1 MGKKRERKRAS
12 KTFTDKEISE
22 YSFEVTVIRFII
34 EPEGAAVMEVG
45 CELRWVATA

>member
-22 YSFEVTVIRFII
+22 YSFEITVVRFVIK
-34 EPEGAAVMEVG
+34 PKRSAVMEVR
-45 CELRWVATA
+45 CKL